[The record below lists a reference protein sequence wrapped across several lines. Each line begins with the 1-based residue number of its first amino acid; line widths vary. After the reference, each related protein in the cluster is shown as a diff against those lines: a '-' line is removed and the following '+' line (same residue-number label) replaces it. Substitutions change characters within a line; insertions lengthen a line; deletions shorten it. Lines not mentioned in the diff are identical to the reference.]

1 MKTKSR
7 SFVILGLCLL
17 VLCIMPLSFT
27 VVTEAQ
33 DSSEI
38 PGVPDDAVHFDRMG
52 MTPDQKMEQIMAGTM
67 HVYRYQ
73 HVTMLMNCSQNM
85 VMNMTSDAQ
94 VRNRIVGLDIE
105 ADQPFQLSVQMMGE
119 PPAGVQTLQG
129 TLNTYWT
136 LELNATLQLQ
146 VQLRLH
152 INEAALKAELNR
164 EVNREQLRWMFWNH
178 EQARWEPVDSSMDAD
193 GYLVCETNHFSIWTV
208 AEVDYAGFLT
218 LTMELMIV
226 ILVVVVVAGTGVIL
240 VRRRSAS

>member
-1 MKTKSR
+1 MITHKKNR
-7 SFVILGLCLL
+7 FLLLLCLSL
-17 VLCIMPLSFT
+17 ILIFSTVT
-27 VVTEAQ
+27 VVTNGQEAPP
-33 DSSEI
+33 I
-38 PGVPDDAVHFDRMG
+38 PGVPEDALDFDRTH
-52 MTPDQKMEQIMAGTM
+52 MTPSGQMEQIMAGTM

-85 VMNMTSDAQ
+85 VMNMTSEAQ

>member
-1 MKTKSR
+1 
-7 SFVILGLCLL
+7 
-17 VLCIMPLSFT
+17 MPLSFT

-105 ADQPFQLSVQMMGE
+105 ADQPFQLSVQMMTE
-119 PPAGVQTLQG
+119 PPTGIQTIQR
-129 TLNTYWT
+129 TLNTYWGF
-136 LELNATLQLQ
+136 EPNATLQLRI
-146 VQLRLH
+146 QLRLH
-152 INEAALKAELNR
+152 LNGSSLNTELGR
-164 EVNREQLRWMFWNH
+164 QVNREQLRWMYWDQTRN
-178 EQARWEPVDSSMDAD
+178 QWETVKSSIDED
-193 GYLVCETNHFSIWTV
+193 GYLVCETNHLSTWTV
-208 AEVDYAGFLT
+208 AEVESSGLFGVST
-218 LTMELMIV
+218 ELLIA
-226 ILVVVVVAGTGVIL
+226 VAGIGIIAVVGVVIL
-240 VRRRSAS
+240 VRRR